1 MAENG
6 SQAQP
11 GRIPTFVQ
19 KQLDNPPVLPG
30 ESAREFNIMFREI
43 EYSADGGNKTAADWV
58 IDYQA
63 TALIWNLQ
71 RYDRMVVAVIRQM
84 HPAAV
89 AALIRRTSIY
99 GETEPGSLV
108 YGQAHAEA
116 LKYFASEE
124 TKKLVLQRFSK
135 AGYTPNAVEV
145 EAFEQ
150 ALAQITSLNRQQT
163 VARQQLLAFLKEID
177 RRNSRR
183 AKELR
188 KVTEQVIS
196 RAPASATE
204 NGGSS

>member
-6 SQAQP
+6 SQTP
-11 GRIPTFVQ
+11 SGRIPMFIQ
-19 KQLDNPPVLPG
+19 KRLDNPPVLPG
-30 ESAREFNIMFREI
+30 ESAREFITLFREI
-43 EYSADGGNKTAADWV
+43 EYSVEGGKKTAADWA

-63 TALIWNLQ
+63 TMLIWILQ
-71 RYDRMVVAVIRQM
+71 RIDSMIVAVIRHM

-89 AALIRRTSIY
+89 AALIRRTSNY
-99 GETEPGSLV
+99 GETEAGSLAF
-108 YGQAHAEA
+108 GEAHLDS

-124 TKKLVLQRFSK
+124 TKKQMLERFSQS
-135 AGYTPNAVEV
+135 GYTANAVEV

-177 RRNSRR
+177 RRSSRR

-188 KVTEQVIS
+188 KVAEKVAS
-196 RAPASATE
+196 RAPASAAE
-204 NGGSS
+204 NGE